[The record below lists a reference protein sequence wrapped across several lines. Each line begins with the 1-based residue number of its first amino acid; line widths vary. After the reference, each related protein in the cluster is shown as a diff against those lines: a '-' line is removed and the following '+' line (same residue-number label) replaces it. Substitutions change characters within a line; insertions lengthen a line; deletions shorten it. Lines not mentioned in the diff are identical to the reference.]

1 MGIAFKSPGVSA
13 KVLNLSGPTGIVP
26 TGIPAGVV
34 GTAQKGPAFVP
45 TTVASTQDL
54 TVIFGAP
61 TNDRSDGLVG
71 TAEWLRSAGAA
82 TFIKVLGVGDGTRR
96 KQDGI
101 NRGSVA
107 SAGFVVG
114 DRQPQESLDGNL
126 GNNPYAVAGGPKGRT
141 YILGAFMSQ
150 SNGSA
155 TFTDSGLPAEA
166 VPVVRGVLFAAS
178 GVLMTLSSALAP
190 DNNPDP
196 TLAGTWGNAAG
207 AVTGSVKLSA
217 GAQEFVILLNGHTNS
232 SLRYPNVVTASFDIE
247 APNYLGRVL
256 NKDPYKLEEAGYCL
270 YVDYALH
277 PSLAVV
283 TGSGMTLGSGDLAD
297 TVAFLASGSNSY
309 NSGSTV
315 GPNFENFEDRY
326 RAPKTTWITSQN
338 FGGKS
343 QNLFR
348 IHSLDDGP
356 WANDKVKISIE
367 GITPSLSDAN
377 LYGTFDIVVRDLND
391 NDKNRI
397 ILEAFRGLS
406 LNPDSQNFIARVI
419 GDQNTFYNLETA
431 QGQAKLVTEGD
442 YTNNSKYIRVELN
455 SDILSGEI
463 DPAAL
468 PFGFRGAAH
477 LVTSGSGPLQS
488 FSDANLA
495 VTNPFYNTVQMP
507 VPFRQNLAR
516 GTAPNRVVDKGL
528 YWGVQFERKIDPA
541 EPNKTNIA
549 ETSIAGFSA
558 YFPDFHTD
566 FANVVVSDNA
576 GTPDSATL
584 GILDAD
590 RFNKNAFSLE
600 NVKVAYNPSD
610 INLIDS
616 TRLVDWEYVRGG
628 NVPIDGGAYT
638 RALSPA
644 DLADPSARQ
653 LAKFSLFMQGGFDGV
668 RIFNSDTAN
677 LKNTAISE
685 EIDFIARGGANGPTV
700 SSYNVALDLVSDATE
715 MDIQLFALPG
725 IRADIITDRAL
736 QVAETRFDALYLMDI
751 PAYDTNNVRRTSE
764 DQVLSVKNTA
774 VNFRDRGINSSFGA
788 VYFPDVQIL
797 DQVSNVVRTVPASVA
812 ALGAYSFND
821 SIAYPWFAPAGFA
834 RGALNTTRAAEL
846 ELSRQNMDDL
856 YEVNINPIVQ
866 FAGSGGPVIWGQKTL
881 LATQGSLDRVN
892 VRRLLLSLRRQ
903 IGRISNRIVFEQG
916 LPETLDR
923 FSQLVNPILKRV
935 QDQKGLARFLV
946 KIDTSTT
953 TEQDFENKT
962 IRGKIFIQPVKSLEF
977 LDISFVINNANN
989 FGQG

>member
-34 GTAQKGPAFVP
+34 GTSQKGPAFVP

-61 TNDRSDGLVG
+61 TNDRADGLIG
-71 TAEWLRSAGAA
+71 TAEWLRSASAA

-96 KQDGI
+96 RQDGI

-126 GNNPYAVAGGPKGRT
+126 GNNPYAVAGGPRGRT
-141 YILGAFMSQ
+141 YFLGSFMSQ
-150 SNGSA
+150 SNGS
-155 TFTDSGLPAEA
+155 TIFTDSGLAAQA

-178 GVLMTLSSALAP
+178 GVLMTLSSALTP
-190 DNNPDP
+190 DNDPDS
-196 TLAGTWGNAAG
+196 TLAGTWANAAG
-207 AVTGSVKLSA
+207 SVTGSVKLTA
-217 GAQEFVILLNGHTNS
+217 GAQEFVLLLNGHTNS
-232 SLRYPNVVTASFDIE
+232 SLRYPNVVTASFDVE
-247 APNYLGRVL
+247 APNYFGRVL
-256 NKDPYKLEEAGYCL
+256 NKDPYSLEEAGYCL
-270 YVDYALH
+270 YTDYAIH
-277 PSLAVV
+277 PSYAVV
-283 TGSGMTLGSGDLAD
+283 TGSGITLGSGDAAN
-297 TVAFLASGSNSY
+297 TVAFIVSGSSSY
-309 NSGSTV
+309 NSGSTIA
-315 GPNFENFEDRY
+315 PNFENFEDRY

-338 FGGKS
+338 FGGKP

-356 WANDKVKISIE
+356 WANNKVKISIE
-367 GITPSLSDAN
+367 NITPSLSDAN
-377 LYGTFDIVVRDLND
+377 LYGTFDIIVRDLSD
-391 NDKNRI
+391 NDKNKI
-397 ILEAFRGLS
+397 ILESFRGLN
-406 LNPDSQNFIARVI
+406 LNPDSPNFVARVI

-431 QGQAKLVTEGD
+431 QGQAKLITEGD

-455 SDILSGEI
+455 SAIMSGEI

-468 PFGFRGAAH
+468 PFGFRGAPH

-488 FSDANLA
+488 YTSANFGIA
-495 VTNPFYNTVQMP
+495 NPFRNTVQMP

-516 GTAPNRVVDKGL
+516 GTSPNRVVDKGL

-541 EPNKTNIA
+541 EPNKTNLA
-549 ETSIAGFSA
+549 ETSIEGFTS

-566 FANVVVSDNA
+566 FANVVVSDNE
-576 GTPDSATL
+576 GTPDSTTL

-600 NVKVAYNPSD
+600 NVKVAYNSTD
-610 INLIDS
+610 ITLIDS
-616 TRLVDWEYVRGG
+616 TRLVEWEYVRGG
-628 NVPIDGGAYT
+628 NVPTDGVAYT
-638 RALSPA
+638 RALRPA
-644 DLADPSARQ
+644 DLADPTARQ

-668 RIFNSDTAN
+668 RIFNKNTAN
-677 LKNTAISE
+677 LTNTAISE
-685 EIDFIARGGANGPTV
+685 EIDFTARGGANGPTV

-715 MDIQLFALPG
+715 MDVQLFALPG
-725 IRADIITDRAL
+725 IRANIITDRAL
-736 QVAETRFDALYLMDI
+736 QVAENRFDALYLMDI
-751 PAYDTNNVRRTSE
+751 QAYDTNNIRMTSE

-774 VNFRDRGINSSFGA
+774 VNFRDRGINSSFGT

-834 RGALNTTRAAEL
+834 RGALATTRAAEL

-881 LATQGSLDRVN
+881 LATQSSLDRVN

-903 IGRISNRIVFEQG
+903 IGRIANRIVFEQG

-935 QDQKGLARFLV
+935 QDQKGLSRFLV

-962 IRGKIFIQPVKSLEF
+962 IRGKIYIQPVKSLEF